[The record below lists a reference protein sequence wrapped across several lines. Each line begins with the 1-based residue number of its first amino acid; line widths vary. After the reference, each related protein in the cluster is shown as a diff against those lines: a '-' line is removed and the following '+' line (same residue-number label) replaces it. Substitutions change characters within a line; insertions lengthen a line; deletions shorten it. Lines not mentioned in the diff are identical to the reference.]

1 MIKLTE
7 KETKELGAVAEK
19 HGLKLLVLFGSSA
32 TGKTHKESDIDVA
45 YLAKKDLELSE
56 EARLIIELMPI
67 LKSQSVD
74 LVNIHLAP
82 PLLLYAIADHG
93 KVLYQADPLNF
104 YELQAYAFKRYVE
117 AKPLFELKERR
128 LKEYIQSIS

>member
-82 PLLLYAIADHG
+82 PLLLYAISDHG
-93 KVLYQADPLNF
+93 QVLYQADPLNF
-104 YELQAYAFKRYVE
+104 YELRAYAFKRYVE